1 MMADNILT
9 RLESLSL
16 NDDVEKTAK
25 LKVYHSRLC
34 SSGDKFLCENGYIVI
49 KDFENKKFVAL
60 KRFEDKKSYLIILCM
75 NCTDPRVFESLS
87 LNEDLSYLKGH

>member
-9 RLESLSL
+9 QLESFSL

-49 KDFENKKFVAL
+49 KDFKNKKC
-60 KRFEDKKSYLIILCM
+60 DH
-75 NCTDPRVFESLS
+75 SLH
-87 LNEDLSYLKGH
+87 DLYRSTSS

>member
-1 MMADNILT
+1 MPDNILT

-16 NDDVEKTAK
+16 NDDVEKTGK
-25 LKVYHSRLC
+25 LKVYHSKLC
-34 SSGDKFLCENGYIVI
+34 SSGDKFLCEKGYIVI
-49 KDFENKKFVAL
+49 KVFENKKLVAL

-75 NCTDPRVFESLS
+75 NCTDPRVVKSLS

>member
-1 MMADNILT
+1 MMPDNILT

-60 KRFEDKKSYLIILCM
+60 KRFEDKKILF
-75 NCTDPRVFESLS
+75 DHSLHELYRS
-87 LNEDLSYLKGH
+87 TSN